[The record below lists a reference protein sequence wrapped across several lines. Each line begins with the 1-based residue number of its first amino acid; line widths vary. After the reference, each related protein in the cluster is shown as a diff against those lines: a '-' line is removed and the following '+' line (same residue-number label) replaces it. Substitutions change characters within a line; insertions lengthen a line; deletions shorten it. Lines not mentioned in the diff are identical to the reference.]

1 MWNYI
6 DSSDPTLRNN
16 FFGAVKLVQNPD
28 IDKYKYSA
36 YGLGLH
42 MHGTFGFRAIG
53 FCRNCKMFG
62 ADMRPSPHIDNKKKD
77 ILIYGKG
84 AAQGL
89 VGTTLTAEKTYSIN
103 FIEYNKKIR
112 LSLHYNGANSYLF
125 LNGTKTIKSKAKDS
139 EIVATPLYLGNTSK

>member
-1 MWNYI
+1 
-6 DSSDPTLRNN
+6 
-16 FFGAVKLVQNPD
+16 
-28 IDKYKYSA
+28 
-36 YGLGLH
+36 
-42 MHGTFGFRAIG
+42 
-53 FCRNCKMFG
+53 
-62 ADMRPSPHIDNKKKD
+62 MRPSPHIDNKKKD

-139 EIVATPLYLGNTSK
+139 EIVATPLYLGNTSKQFSIDNIKNILDFMDMPMILVLIMMLSQLMIQQTFASI